1 MTGRII
7 TGSENVIDLS
17 QKQGRLLDLTIGNCG
32 HTGRIVTGTPVV
44 IANGRHKA
52 LITSQVTG
60 CNIGRV
66 VTGDNTHDL
75 GFGGGGFT
83 PIAVTKFQGGVVVH
97 TEVDFGNVDDEPTV
111 DDGYNVYPP
120 IQPGETPS
128 NNQILRSEEI
138 DNSPTTTLAQ
148 DSTANPVTDTPPTS
162 CEDITTRPEDSYP
175 LSTNFTLGDLS
186 INTAI
191 SRRRVQAQAGLTI
204 SDIVCN
210 LKGWAENVG
219 EAIASQYGRSE
230 MLITSGFRI
239 GSGRSQ
245 HDRGQACDI
254 QFPNKTDTE
263 IYNISRYIRD
273 NIPFDQL
280 ILEYGGNRP
289 WIHVS
294 FNRAGNRSP
303 GAGNKFGTRIS
314 AGNYVWGTLRN
325 MA

>member
-1 MTGRII
+1 
-7 TGSENVIDLS
+7 
-17 QKQGRLLDLTIGNCG
+17 
-32 HTGRIVTGTPVV
+32 
-44 IANGRHKA
+44 
-52 LITSQVTG
+52 
-60 CNIGRV
+60 
-66 VTGDNTHDL
+66 
-75 GFGGGGFT
+75 
-83 PIAVTKFQGGVVVH
+83 
-97 TEVDFGNVDDEPTV
+97 
-111 DDGYNVYPP
+111 
-120 IQPGETPS
+120 
-128 NNQILRSEEI
+128 
-138 DNSPTTTLAQ
+138 
-148 DSTANPVTDTPPTS
+148 
-162 CEDITTRPEDSYP
+162 
-175 LSTNFTLGDLS
+175 
-186 INTAI
+186 
-191 SRRRVQAQAGLTI
+191 LTI

-245 HDRGQACDI
+245 HERGQACDI

-273 NIPFDQL
+273 NIPYDQL

-303 GAGNKFGTRIS
+303 GASNKFGTRIS